1 LCGAPAPRLLLL
13 LQFVTF
19 SLAGIDVF
27 SVNVFAAVLILIVGL
42 DTFGIPSKDGSIGTA
57 QNEQWHRA
65 LDLPPPDA

>member
-42 DTFGIPSKDGSIGTA
+42 DIFGIPSKDGSIGTA
-57 QNEQWHRA
+57 QMNSGTGRST
-65 LDLPPPDA
+65 